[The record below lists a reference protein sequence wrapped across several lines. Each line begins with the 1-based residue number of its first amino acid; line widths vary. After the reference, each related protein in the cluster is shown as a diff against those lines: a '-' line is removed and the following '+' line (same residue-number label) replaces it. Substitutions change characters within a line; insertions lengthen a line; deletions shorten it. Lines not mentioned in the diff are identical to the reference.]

1 MNEMYEP
8 DNQFL
13 ERLEWQLSSEY
24 RRANSLKTSSG
35 KVAVPRMGVALSLVL
50 GLLVT
55 GVAVT
60 KAADYIRDSWRK
72 KIELARAETEVKLGK
87 AHLESVKAVES
98 KAELRV
104 SSGLIREDEYLIMK
118 LAAERADLD
127 LKRSQLNLDEVKI
140 TGEVPRNELYA
151 PKVRGRDFVSERLKI
166 EKKEVELNLEQLRSH
181 RTRIQQL
188 TKENL
193 VSKQGLDLIQ
203 ADIAGQDMMIKKIQ
217 ERLDLRKSFLS
228 GEVTAQ
234 EIEIKGRLIAAERNL
249 HLAQTRVDTLKQQLV
264 RLKDLE
270 TQGKISSLEVK
281 VLQYG
286 LDAAQ
291 AELKLAVLEKDVLKA
306 IK

>member
-1 MNEMYEP
+1 MSEMYEP

-24 RRANSLKTSSG
+24 RRAGRLKTSSG
-35 KVAVPRMGVALSLVL
+35 KVAVPRMAVATSLVL
-50 GLLVT
+50 GILVT

-72 KIELARAETEVKLGK
+72 KIEIARAETDVKLKK
-87 AHLESVKAVES
+87 ANLESVTVMES
-98 KAELRV
+98 QAESRA
-104 SSGLIREDEYLIMK
+104 SSGLIRKDEYLMMK
-118 LAAERADLD
+118 LAAEGAELD
-127 LKRSQLNLDEVKI
+127 LKRSQLDLEEVKV
-140 TGEVPRNELYA
+140 TGTVPRDELYA

-166 EKKEVELNLEQLRSH
+166 EKKKVELDLKRLRNH
-181 RTRIQQL
+181 RERIQQL
-188 TKENL
+188 VKENL
-193 VSKQGLDLIQ
+193 VSHDELEMIQ
-203 ADIAGQDMMIKKIQ
+203 ADIADRDVMIEKIQ

-234 EIEIKGRLIAAERNL
+234 EIEIKARIIAAERNL

-270 TQGKISSLEVK
+270 AQGKLTSLEVK
-281 VLQYG
+281 MLRYD

-291 AELKLAVLEKDVLKA
+291 AELKLAALEKDVLEA